1 MDPNCEPIVEKK
13 THRTE
18 AQKRSLMNRLHRIQG
33 QLRGLEQLLENDA
46 YCNELLQQSAAARS
60 ALDGFNQ
67 ELLSNHIHGCVTKGI
82 LEGDQQIVDE
92 LLKTLRKL
100 MK

>member
-1 MDPNCEPIVEKK
+1 MEKKAETKTERK
-13 THRTE
+13 THRTPE
-18 AQKRSLMNRLHRIQG
+18 QKKSLLIRLRRIEG
-33 QLRGLEQLLENDA
+33 QIHGLIQMLENDA
-46 YCNELLQQSAAARS
+46 YCNEILQQSAAARS

-82 LEGDQQIVDE
+82 LAGDGEIVDE
-92 LLKTLRKL
+92 LCKTVRKL